1 MIDLT
6 IAQAIA
12 AVRAA
17 LDELQ
22 PNESY
27 MAGVTDTDNADL
39 DTIIEKKLVEAVAM
53 VHANA
58 AYSLVAAD
66 APVIASPT
74 ATADGLVL
82 KVEVPQ
88 NMMRFVAFKAT
99 DSAHTV
105 TALLDEGDPEALR
118 QADLYACGTHERPE
132 AVLHRGSTVNK
143 IWYYKLATTL
153 AAASG
158 NTPAET
164 AVSRIERLSYLTYP
178 AIVSNAVKVCTMLKD
193 AVISMLTGLV
203 LTVYKDQSAEAFYSQ
218 ARLQMGLQETR

>member
-6 IAQAIA
+6 VAQAIS

-17 LDELQ
+17 IDELQ

-27 MAGVTDTDNADL
+27 MAGVTDSDNADL

-66 APVIASPT
+66 APAIVSPV

-88 NMMRFVAFKAT
+88 NMLRFVALKAT

-105 TALLDEGDPEALR
+105 TDLYDEGDADALR
-118 QADLYACGTHERPE
+118 QADQYACGTHERPE
-132 AVLHRGSTVNK
+132 AVLHRGGTVNK
-143 IWYYKLATTL
+143 IWYYKLASAL
-153 AAASG
+153 AAAAG

-164 AVSRIERLSYLTYP
+164 AASRIERLSYITYP
-178 AIVSNAVKVCTMLKD
+178 AIASNTVKVCAMLKD

-218 ARLQMGLQETR
+218 ARLQMGLPAVR